1 MNDGVV
7 RKTGMPRYTKEKKE
21 HALSLMS
28 PPQNLPVAEASRRT
42 GISEPT
48 LYGWR
53 HQARSSGRA
62 VPGDGHNAEDWK
74 PEDKFAV
81 VVETMGLSEVER
93 AEYCRGKGVYVEQ
106 VERWRQACLQ
116 ANGEGQERAGAAT
129 LAEERRR
136 SRALEKELRRKE
148 KALAE
153 TAALLV
159 LSRKLEALWNRS
171 EDA

>member
-1 MNDGVV
+1 
-7 RKTGMPRYTKEKKE
+7 MPRYTKEKKE

-28 PPQNLPVAEASRRT
+28 PPRNLPVAEAARLT

-53 HQARSSGRA
+53 NEARATGRV
-62 VPGDGHNAEDWK
+62 VPGDGNNAEDWK
-74 PEDKFAV
+74 AEDKFAV
-81 VVETMGLSEVER
+81 VVETVGLAQAELS
-93 AEYCRGKGVYVEQ
+93 EYCRRKGLYVEQ
-106 VERWRQACLQ
+106 IARWRQACLQ
-116 ANGEGQERAGAAT
+116 ANAGGNERVSPAA

-136 SRALEKELRRKE
+136 SRELEKELRRKE

-159 LSRKLEALWNRS
+159 LSRKLEALWNKG

>member
-1 MNDGVV
+1 MS
-7 RKTGMPRYTKEKKE
+7 RYTKEKKE
-21 HALSLMS
+21 HALGLMS
-28 PPQNLPVAEASRRT
+28 PPQNLPVSEVAHRT

-53 HQARSSGRA
+53 NQARSSGRV
-62 VPGDGHNAEDWK
+62 VPGDGSSAEDWK

-81 VVETMGLSEVER
+81 VVETMGLAEAEL
-93 AEYCRGKGVYVEQ
+93 AEYCRRKGLYVEQ
-106 VERWRQACLQ
+106 VERWRVACMH
-116 ANGEGQERAGAAT
+116 ANAGSSERVSAAT

-136 SRALEKELRRKE
+136 SRQLERELRRKE

-159 LSRKLEALWNRS
+159 LSRKLEALWNKD

>member
-1 MNDGVV
+1 
-7 RKTGMPRYTKEKKE
+7 MPRYTREKKE
-21 HALSLMS
+21 HVLSLMS
-28 PPQNLPVAEASRRT
+28 PPQNLSVAEVSRRT

-53 HQARSSGRA
+53 NQARSSGRPM
-62 VPGDGHNAEDWK
+62 PGESHDAEQWK
-74 PEDKFAV
+74 AQDKFAV

-93 AEYCRGKGVYVEQ
+93 AEYCRRKGLYVEQ
-106 VERWRQACLQ
+106 IERWREACLQ
-116 ANGEGQERAGAAT
+116 ANAGAGERAGTAA

-159 LSRKLEALWNRS
+159 LSRKLEALWTKDG
-171 EDA
+171 DA

>member
-1 MNDGVV
+1 MS
-7 RKTGMPRYTKEKKE
+7 RHSTQKKE

-28 PPQNLPVAEASRRT
+28 PPNNLAVAEVSRRT

-48 LYGWR
+48 LYAWR
-53 HQARSSGRA
+53 NQARAGGRA
-62 VPGDGHNAEDWK
+62 VPGDGSSAEDWNAQ
-74 PEDKFAV
+74 DKFAV
-81 VVETMGLSEVER
+81 VIETMGMAEAEL
-93 AEYCRGKGVYVEQ
+93 AEYCRRKGLYVEQ
-106 VERWRQACLQ
+106 VERWRAACVQ
-116 ANGEGQERAGAAT
+116 ANATGNERVSAAT

-136 SRALEKELRRKE
+136 SRDLERELRRKE

-159 LSRKLEALWNRS
+159 LSRKLEALWNKG

>member
-1 MNDGVV
+1 MS
-7 RKTGMPRYTKEKKE
+7 RYTKEKKE

-28 PPQNLPVAEASRRT
+28 LPQNLPVKEVAKRT

-53 HQARSSGRA
+53 NQARASGQA
-62 VPGDGHNAEDWK
+62 VPGDGNNAENWK
-74 PEDKFAV
+74 AEDKFAV
-81 VVETMGLSEVER
+81 VVETMGLAQAEL
-93 AEYCRGKGVYVEQ
+93 AEYCRRKGLYVEQ
-106 VERWRQACLQ
+106 IARWRLACLQ
-116 ANGEGQERAGAAT
+116 ANAGANERVSPAA

-136 SRALEKELRRKE
+136 SRELEKELRRKE
-148 KALAE
+148 RALAE

-159 LSRKLEALWNRS
+159 LSRKFEALWNKG

>member
-1 MNDGVV
+1 MS
-7 RKTGMPRYTKEKKE
+7 RYTKEKKE

-28 PPQNLPVAEASRRT
+28 PPQNLTVAQASRQT

-48 LYGWR
+48 LYSWR
-53 HQARSSGRA
+53 NQARASGRV
-62 VPGDGHNAEDWK
+62 VPGDGNDAEGWK
-74 PEDKFAV
+74 AQDKFAV
-81 VVETMGLSEVER
+81 VVETMGLGEAEL
-93 AEYCRGKGVYVEQ
+93 AEYCRRRGLYVEQ
-106 VERWRQACLQ
+106 VARWREACLQ
-116 ANGEGQERAGAAT
+116 ANAGGNERVSPSA

-136 SRALEKELRRKE
+136 SRQLEKELRRKE

-159 LSRKLEALWNRS
+159 LSRKLEALWNKG

>member
-1 MNDGVV
+1 MS
-7 RKTGMPRYTKEKKE
+7 RYSKDKKA
-21 HALSLMS
+21 HALGLMS
-28 PPQNLPVAEASRRT
+28 PPQNLPVAEVSKRT

-53 HQARSSGRA
+53 NQARANGRV
-62 VPGDGHNAEDWK
+62 VPGDGNNAEDWK

-81 VVETMGLSEVER
+81 VVETMGLAEAEL
-93 AEYCRGKGVYVEQ
+93 AEYCRRKGLYVEQ
-106 VERWRQACLQ
+106 VDRWRIACLQ
-116 ANGEGQERAGAAT
+116 ANAGPSERVSAAT
-129 LAEERRR
+129 LAEERKR
-136 SRALEKELRRKE
+136 SKQLEKELRRKE

-159 LSRKLEALWNRS
+159 LSRKLEALWNKG